1 MVFKEPVV
9 IEVYMHF

>member
-9 IEVYMHF
+9 IEMYMHF